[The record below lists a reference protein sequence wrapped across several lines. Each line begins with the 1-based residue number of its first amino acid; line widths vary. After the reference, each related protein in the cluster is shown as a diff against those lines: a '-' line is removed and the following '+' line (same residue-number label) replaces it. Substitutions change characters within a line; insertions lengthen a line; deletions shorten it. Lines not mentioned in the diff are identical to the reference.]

1 MMNYTIRDD
10 FINKIEV
17 KKSVF
22 ITYLYKV
29 YDIESCNNLISKIKE
44 KHSDATHCCY
54 AYIIDNYQKA
64 SDDGEPSNTAGIP
77 ILEVLK
83 KNKINYCLAVVVR
96 YFGGI
101 KLGAGG
107 LIRTYSLAAKE
118 ALNLCNRV
126 SLIDGYRVLIE
137 LDYNQIDKLEYLL
150 KENSIVEKNFDE
162 KLSFIVD
169 IEEEDLN
176 KINSYNYSILEKRK
190 IEKDL

>member
-1 MMNYTIRDD
+1 MNYTIKDN

-83 KNKINYCLAVVVR
+83 KNKINYCLAIVVR

-150 KENSIVEKNFDE
+150 KENSIIEKKFNE

>member
-1 MMNYTIRDD
+1 MNYTIRDD